1 MAEQASVHRQFAGI
15 LATAAF
21 AITVIRGWS
30 VGGDA
35 AAVLP
40 RAAAMLVGFGILGA
54 ALGRV
59 ALWLVEEG
67 VDAQLREVL
76 SEKGLKK

>member
-1 MAEQASVHRQFAGI
+1 MHRQFAGI

-59 ALWLVEEG
+59 ALWMVEEG
-67 VDAQLREVL
+67 VESRLREAL
-76 SEKGLKK
+76 NETSSKK

>member
-1 MAEQASVHRQFAGI
+1 MHRQFAGI

-40 RAAAMLVGFGILGA
+40 RAAAMLIAFAILGA
-54 ALGRV
+54 ALGRT
-59 ALWLVEEG
+59 ALWMVEEG
-67 VDAQLREVL
+67 VDAQLRDAL
-76 SEKGLKK
+76 NEKNSKKAG